1 MTLKRN
7 LLKGDQGQV
16 PQAQRRNVQGGG
28 QGQNLQ
34 AHLVQAPGRGHEP
47 RPQGKNK
54 KMTERSMDYELMK
67 R

>member
-47 RPQGKNK
+47 QLQGKNK